1 MTGGMW
7 RWAWT
12 AVVFGL
18 FFVVVGAALD
28 GAPRADGELPLIE
41 PPEGPIKE
49 RVALPDIDRVV
60 PRSTVLNLL
69 ADGDDPVAA
78 NPEAVA
84 ALEEEL
90 ATSRA
95 RERETARI
103 EAEFE
108 RGNAAPGASPAGE
121 AAPTPPA
128 APPDR
133 RPEPRPAE
141 RAAPAAEPDAET
153 ERQVAARRSGGGFR
167 IQLAAVPPGEE
178 HATFERLRRRFDTT
192 LDGLAPRF
200 QVVSTDAGVLVR
212 VQAQGFASADA
223 AAAGCARIREA
234 GGECFVV
241 DGAG

>member
-1 MTGGMW
+1 MW

-18 FFVVVGAALD
+18 FFVVIGAALD

-69 ADGDDPVAA
+69 ADGDDPAA
-78 NPEAVA
+78 ATPEAVA
-84 ALEEEL
+84 ALEDEL
-90 ATSRA
+90 AASRA
-95 RERETARI
+95 QERETARI

-108 RGNAAPGASPAGE
+108 RADPAPAASAASE

-133 RPEPRPAE
+133 RPEP
-141 RAAPAAEPDAET
+141 APAAEPAAQPAVEP

-178 HATFERLRRRFDTT
+178 HATFERLKRRFDTA

-212 VQAQGFASADA
+212 VQAQGFANADA
-223 AAAGCARIREA
+223 AAAGCARIRAA